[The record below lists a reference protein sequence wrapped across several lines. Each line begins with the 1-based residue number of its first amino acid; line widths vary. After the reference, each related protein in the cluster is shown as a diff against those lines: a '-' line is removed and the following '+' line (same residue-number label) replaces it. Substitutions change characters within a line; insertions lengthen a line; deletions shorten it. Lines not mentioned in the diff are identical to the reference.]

1 MSDNDSPTD
10 SDSPKDTEPA
20 AQADEPTVEAST
32 VPAEPEVAEPTPEP
46 AAAEPVTSET
56 AALPAEPVTAA
67 PPPERRG
74 GVLLPTWVAVVLAI
88 LLIGGIGFA
97 VGYWTGDGDDDSNA
111 SNAANSQTIPNG
123 QGPLGNARPLP
134 NGGSPPNGNNGN
146 GNGQTIADTAFLGV
160 SVEGVDNNG
169 GARVTSVRPGSPA
182 ADAGLKTGDV
192 ISKVGDTNIQS
203 DADLIRAIRSHDPG
217 DDVTITYTRDGT
229 SAEAKVE
236 LANRSDAARSSV
248 PS

>member
-1 MSDNDSPTD
+1 VSDTDSPNDS
-10 SDSPKDTEPA
+10 EPA

-32 VPAEPEVAEPTPEP
+32 VPAEPEVAEPTPAP
-46 AAAEPVTSET
+46 TVAEPVTSET
-56 AALPAEPVTAA
+56 AAVPAATVPAA

-74 GVLLPTWVAVVLAI
+74 GILLPTWVAVVLAI
-88 LLIGGIGFA
+88 LLIGGIGVA

-134 NGGSPPNGNNGN
+134 NGNGNNGNGNNGN

-160 SVEGVDNNG
+160 SVEAVGDNG

-192 ISKVGDTNIQS
+192 ITKVGDTDIQS

-217 DDVTITYTRDGT
+217 DDVTITYTRDGN
-229 SAEAKVE
+229 SAQAKVE
-236 LANRSDAARSSV
+236 LANRSDAARNSV